1 MNTWIDCNERL
12 PPIDVNAPKYAQRI
26 RVIAGKP
33 GYVGELTY
41 GRNAYAKTEE
51 GRQPNWQESSGRP
64 SVWIPTHW
72 QLMPAEP
79 TTAPIIE

>member
-1 MNTWIDCNERL
+1 MMSAWIDCNERL

-33 GYVGELTY
+33 GYVGELTF
-41 GRNAYAKTEE
+41 GTNAYAKNNV
-51 GRQPNWQESSGRP
+51 PHWQESSGRP

-79 TTAPIIE
+79 TAAPIIE